1 MCETETE
8 VIPSGSSSAPS
19 TRGKASTPSKMASA
33 RAASERRPLIPAVQ
47 RPPTPIRYPTAV
59 TATSA
64 AIQIRA
70 PASGLSTRVP
80 EGEGNAAAMVAE
92 QPVQIWLT
100 KGWKRATSMAAAAR
114 MAASP
119 APRAIHGFPRGAR
132 NGAACD

>member
-1 MCETETE
+1 M
-8 VIPSGSSSAPS
+8 
-19 TRGKASTPSKMASA
+19 
-33 RAASERRPLIPAVQ
+33 
-47 RPPTPIRYPTAV
+47 
-59 TATSA
+59 
-64 AIQIRA
+64 
-70 PASGLSTRVP
+70 P

-132 NGAACD
+132 NGAGLRLIVGSLIATGNYCEGAPNCQDQGAPKLMLLWFVKRPGQVQAWRR